1 MEQLLKSLKALNE
14 EIEHILTLQVFEGLE
29 ILDAEKTTEE
39 KPKRK
44 KVIQRKTSLK
54 KGDTVIRY
62 MAPDGNQVKVD
73 FKSDMPIL
81 SIETL
86 E

>member
-1 MEQLLKSLKALNE
+1 MDELLKSLKALNE
-14 EIEHILTLQVFEGLE
+14 EIDHILTLQVFEGLE
-29 ILDAEKTTEE
+29 ILNAKPTEE

-44 KVIQRKTSLK
+44 KVLQRKRSLK
-54 KGDTVIRY
+54 KGETVIRY

-73 FKSDMPIL
+73 FKSDMPVL

>member
-1 MEQLLKSLKALNE
+1 MDELLKSLKALNE
-14 EIEHILTLQVFEGLE
+14 EIDHILRLKVFEGLE
-29 ILDAEKTTEE
+29 ILDAEKSTEE

-44 KVIQRKTSLK
+44 KVIQRKRSLK
-54 KGDTVIRY
+54 KGETVIRY

-73 FKSDMPIL
+73 FKSDMPVL